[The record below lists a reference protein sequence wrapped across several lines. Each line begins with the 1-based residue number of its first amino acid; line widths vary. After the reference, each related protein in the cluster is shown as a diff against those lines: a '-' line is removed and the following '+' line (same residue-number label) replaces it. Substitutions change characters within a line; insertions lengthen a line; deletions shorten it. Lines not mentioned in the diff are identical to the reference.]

1 MGNPPR
7 TVSENVDAELY
18 DDLLSRYER
27 VLVFAGQL
35 QEKVRQQ
42 KLLMNESSQ
51 LANENRR
58 LRQMAVLDQ
67 SYILLLERA
76 LESLGVMRSEM
87 VGYQRRISS

>member
-1 MGNPPR
+1 MENPPR